1 MKKKGFL
8 GYRQYVIAGLL
19 IALAAGGRA
28 GQDSWN
34 DCVIQQPTGK
44 GTGADGSR
52 TCRRNAE
59 TGR

>member
-8 GYRQYVIAGLL
+8 GYRQYVI
-19 IALAAGGRA
+19 GGGVDRL
-28 GQDSWN
+28 GGGGN